1 MNKEIVGVEITND
14 GYRSLAGLFIVNVL
28 DNVKSRKG
36 WMKADACALIMEAI
50 KIARQMDDV
59 DYALLDSQIKKRYGV
74 TRRQQVT
81 HIIIDSTPE
90 VWDNNGMCQLL
101 GQQLVS
107 SMYQTIS
114 NNKEVKYE
122 LSG

>member
-74 TRRQQVT
+74 TR
-81 HIIIDSTPE
+81 P
-90 VWDNNGMCQLL
+90 
-101 GQQLVS
+101 
-107 SMYQTIS
+107 
-114 NNKEVKYE
+114 
-122 LSG
+122 

>member
-59 DYALLDSQIKKRYGV
+59 DYALLDVQIKKRYGV
-74 TRRQQVT
+74 VT
-81 HIIIDSTPE
+81 P
-90 VWDNNGMCQLL
+90 
-101 GQQLVS
+101 
-107 SMYQTIS
+107 
-114 NNKEVKYE
+114 
-122 LSG
+122 

>member
-1 MNKEIVGVEITND
+1 MIGRWKMNKEIVGVEITND

-59 DYALLDSQIKKRYGV
+59 DYALLDVQIKKRYGV
-74 TRRQQVT
+74 VT
-81 HIIIDSTPE
+81 P
-90 VWDNNGMCQLL
+90 
-101 GQQLVS
+101 
-107 SMYQTIS
+107 
-114 NNKEVKYE
+114 
-122 LSG
+122 

>member
-74 TRRQQVT
+74 TRR
-81 HIIIDSTPE
+81 
-90 VWDNNGMCQLL
+90 
-101 GQQLVS
+101 
-107 SMYQTIS
+107 
-114 NNKEVKYE
+114 
-122 LSG
+122 

>member
-1 MNKEIVGVEITND
+1 MEKEIVGVEITND

-59 DYALLDSQIKKRYGV
+59 DYALLDAQIKKRYGV
-74 TRRQQVT
+74 T
-81 HIIIDSTPE
+81 
-90 VWDNNGMCQLL
+90 
-101 GQQLVS
+101 
-107 SMYQTIS
+107 IS
-114 NNKEVKYE
+114 NNDMV
-122 LSG
+122 